1 MQGRQHPG
9 AYAQVIRTHLRI
21 AGRAPYLYTLI
32 QWRSRLRT
40 LNCPAYGA
48 HHSGSKGV
56 GLAKRIAEIAG
67 ARRCTRMPRLQLV
80 LLLLAW
86 PVLLLAAQAQPG
98 TLRIE
103 RLTRPLPPAQIRA
116 DPGTL
121 PWQPVSDVP
130 VRVGEGWL
138 RLTVQGP
145 LPVARPLYL
154 VMPRRGTARVEVYL
168 PNRVEPLVSD
178 EYTGPYR
185 ADVSTRLH
193 VFEIDRLMVGDRIY
207 VRATGMRVAL
217 LQPTL
222 MTHEALLETD
232 RVPAALAAA
241 WRTLTLLAA
250 ASLLGCAVWRREGL
264 YLAGGAY
271 VLLWLAFNSAND
283 GSLYTLPGLAW
294 LAALHVT
301 GPWLLALGA
310 TILLT
315 VFARLLLRLPARTP
329 RLDRLLVALMPL
341 FAIIALVAQL
351 PAARPWL
358 LALANVTNALLMLDT
373 LALLAAAAL
382 AARRGARY
390 APAFLLA
397 WAPVAATIFTDALAA
412 MRVVDLSQDIGL
424 YLLAISAFCGALFAL
439 MSIERATLRERLLR
453 MPGGASSTGI
463 GSVEGL
469 LQRLCLLAR
478 EGVVPRFA
486 LLLIHPGEPSPVGG
500 TLRGD
505 ARAAVLQHTTA
516 LLRTE
521 LREYDRYGPCD
532 DEVVMALLPDGDG
545 AAAAATAERLRT
557 RAQRTPLTLVGVD
570 VHVAPS
576 VGSAIGS
583 EAASDPAALRLA
595 AERALQVARETAA
608 AR

>member
-1 MQGRQHPG
+1 M
-9 AYAQVIRTHLRI
+9 
-21 AGRAPYLYTLI
+21 
-32 QWRSRLRT
+32 SCLRT
-40 LNCPAYGA
+40 LNRPAYGA
-48 HHSGSKGV
+48 HQSGSKGV
-56 GLAKRIAEIAG
+56 GLARRIAEIAG
-67 ARRCTRMPRLQLV
+67 ASRCTRMPRLRLV

-86 PVLLLAAQAQPG
+86 PLLLLAAQAQPG

-103 RLTRPLPPAQIRA
+103 RLTRSLAPAQIRA

-138 RLTVQGP
+138 RLTVLGP

-168 PNRVEPLVSD
+168 PNRVEPLVSN

-193 VFEIDRLMVGDRIY
+193 VFEIDRLMIGDRIY
-207 VRATGMRVAL
+207 VRATGMRMAL
-217 LQPTL
+217 LQPSL
-222 MTHEALLETD
+222 MTHEALLEAD

-241 WRTLTLLAA
+241 LRTLTLIAA
-250 ASLLGCAVWRREGL
+250 AAMLGCAVWRREGL

-283 GSLYTLPGLAW
+283 GSLYALPGIGW
-294 LAALHVT
+294 LAALGVT
-301 GPWLLALGA
+301 GPWMPALGA

-315 VFARLLLRLPARTP
+315 VFARLLLRLSARAP

-341 FAIIALVAQL
+341 FAVIALVAQL
-351 PAARPWL
+351 PAVRPRL
-358 LALANVTNALLMLDT
+358 MPLANATNTLLMLDT

-382 AARRGARY
+382 AGRGGARY

-397 WAPVAATIFTDALAA
+397 WTPVAVSIFADALAA
-412 MRVVDLSQDIGL
+412 MRVLDLSQDIGL
-424 YLLAISAFCGALFAL
+424 YLLAISAFCSTLFAW
-439 MSIERATLRERLLR
+439 MAIDRATLRGRLLHAR
-453 MPGGASSTGI
+453 NDTRDETVE
-463 GSVEGL
+463 SV

-478 EGVVPRFA
+478 EGVVRRFA
-486 LLLIHPGEPSPVGG
+486 LLLIHPGEPSDGG
-500 TLRGD
+500 PSRGD
-505 ARAAVLQHTTA
+505 ARAALLQHTSA

-521 LREYDRYGPCD
+521 LREGDRYGPCD
-532 DEVVMALLPDGDG
+532 DEVLMALLPDGDR

-557 RAQRTPLTLVGVD
+557 RAQRTPLTLAGVD
-570 VHVAPS
+570 LRLAPS
-576 VGSAIGS
+576 VGSAIGT

-595 AERALQVARETAA
+595 AERALQAARETAA

>member
-1 MQGRQHPG
+1 M
-9 AYAQVIRTHLRI
+9 
-21 AGRAPYLYTLI
+21 
-32 QWRSRLRT
+32 
-40 LNCPAYGA
+40 
-48 HHSGSKGV
+48 

-67 ARRCTRMPRLQLV
+67 ASRRTRVPRLRLA
-80 LLLLAW
+80 LLLLVW
-86 PVLLLAAQAQPG
+86 PLLALAAQAQPG
-98 TLRIE
+98 TLRVE
-103 RLTRPLPPAQIRA
+103 RLTRALSPAQVRA

-121 PWQPVSDVP
+121 PWQPISDLP

-154 VMPRRGTARVEVYL
+154 VMPRRGTARVEVFL

-193 VFEIDRLMVGDRIY
+193 VFEIERLMVGDRIY

-217 LQPTL
+217 LQPAL
-222 MTHEALLETD
+222 MTHEALLESD

-241 WRTLTLLAA
+241 SRALTLIAA
-250 ASLLGCAVWRREGL
+250 AAMLACALWRREGL
-264 YLAGGAY
+264 YLAGAGY

-283 GSLYTLPGLAW
+283 GSLYTLPGLGW

-329 RLDRLLVALMPL
+329 RLDRLLVALAPL
-341 FAIIALVAQL
+341 FAVIALVAQV
-351 PAARPWL
+351 PAVRPWL
-358 LALANVTNALLMLDT
+358 MPLANVTNALLMLDT

-382 AARRGARY
+382 AARGGARY

-397 WAPVAATIFTDALAA
+397 WTPVAATIFTDALAA
-412 MRVVDLSQDIGL
+412 MRVLDLSQDIGL
-424 YLLAISAFCGALFAL
+424 YLLAINAFCSALLAW
-439 MSIERATLRERLLR
+439 MAVDRATLRGRLLR
-453 MPGGASSTGI
+453 ARNGAREEA
-463 GSVEGL
+463 VESM

-478 EGVVPRFA
+478 EGVVRRFA
-486 LLLIHPGEPSPVGG
+486 LLLIHPGEPSDGG
-500 TLRGD
+500 PTRGD
-505 ARAAVLQHTTA
+505 THAALLQHTTA

-521 LREYDRYGPCD
+521 LREDDRYGPCD
-532 DEVVMALLPDGDG
+532 DQVLMALLPDGDR
-545 AAAAATAERLRT
+545 AAAAATAERLRA

-570 VHVAPS
+570 VRVAPS
-576 VGSAIGS
+576 VGSAIGT
-583 EAASDPAALRLA
+583 ETASDPAALRLA
-595 AERALQVARETAA
+595 AERALQAARETAA
-608 AR
+608 LR